1 MKFFYKIFGLFDTK
15 HKLLF
20 LTFIFFGVATYF
32 LELLT
37 LSSLL
42 PIISI
47 FIEGDNFENSKY
59 GVILQDIFQLIGIST
74 LGKNLVNILLVAF
87 FSLFIARTILSILF
101 IFYQNH
107 IIAKLT
113 IYIQSK
119 FLNYFNNTDLANP
132 ETDSLSSFIRV
143 LEDDSGRVVGFVQTY
158 LEIFV
163 DILFIFSVLFVLS
176 KVSFDITLISSFLL
190 LLSIILV
197 FLFSRNKIKNLATKR
212 QYYSAKTIE
221 NMQQIF
227 SISLFIRLLNKQ
239 KFFLNKFVDLNKNK
253 MKFEN
258 RKKLLVKS
266 PKFIIEFFIVMCL
279 LSLVYYFINFI
290 NIEKR
295 SEFIPTLG
303 FFLICILRISPSVN
317 KITNSLQELRYIK
330 VSAALVYNLITGN
343 IENTKS
349 YLEKSKTKLKDFDSI
364 KLTNIDFGYKGIKIF
379 SNLNFEI
386 KKGQKI
392 GLISP
397 SGSGKST
404 FLSIL
409 LGIIKPT
416 AGAIEIDDLKYEFT
430 SQLSRNFFGYV
441 PQKNFYF
448 NSSIKE
454 NIAFGVKETA
464 VDEEH
469 LKKITQ
475 IVGLNENN
483 FGKDFEIKNLGENG
497 SNFSGGQ
504 LQRIS
509 LARSLY
515 FKPKILILDEATNQ
529 LDKAAEEKL
538 LGDIISNFKNL
549 TLVIVSHNFSS
560 IKDSLDLYS
569 VEKFQLKKIN

>member
-1 MKFFYKIFGLFDTK
+1 
-15 HKLLF
+15 
-20 LTFIFFGVATYF
+20 
-32 LELLT
+32 
-37 LSSLL
+37 
-42 PIISI
+42 
-47 FIEGDNFENSKY
+47 
-59 GVILQDIFQLIGIST
+59 
-74 LGKNLVNILLVAF
+74 
-87 FSLFIARTILSILF
+87 
-101 IFYQNH
+101 
-107 IIAKLT
+107 
-113 IYIQSK
+113 
-119 FLNYFNNTDLANP
+119 
-132 ETDSLSSFIRV
+132 
-143 LEDDSGRVVGFVQTY
+143 
-158 LEIFV
+158 
-163 DILFIFSVLFVLS
+163 
-176 KVSFDITLISSFLL
+176 
-190 LLSIILV
+190 
-197 FLFSRNKIKNLATKR
+197 
-212 QYYSAKTIE
+212 
-221 NMQQIF
+221 
-227 SISLFIRLLNKQ
+227 
-239 KFFLNKFVDLNKNK
+239 
-253 MKFEN
+253 
-258 RKKLLVKS
+258 
-266 PKFIIEFFIVMCL
+266 MCL

>member
-101 IFYQNH
+101 ILYQNH

>member
-1 MKFFYKIFGLFDTK
+1 LKFFYKIFGLFDTK

-101 IFYQNH
+101 ILYQNH